1 MQEQFKYRYFIDGKE
16 IDTREE
22 YFNTTMSGDYVS
34 YFDGD
39 SVFSVSFSDFFGEN
53 KDNNKMIKRE
63 VNGHLSDAINSR
75 LQLSKKINE
84 ETLEKYKSLF
94 KPIDQTQYNTLD
106 LGQIK
111 GSSTRHKSQNGE
123 THKELTAE
131 KTEKVRVNFYR
142 YINNNPIIEV
152 KQFSS
157 LQEAKNYF
165 TNSEWSEV
173 FYYVYGTADLID
185 KDSKIAEKENKTE
198 ENLVFQKDS
207 EIHKEDN
214 VDLIIAEALHRFG
227 KKHLEDKNHETFI
240 VGEGV
245 KESQTTEAYKEIEGK
260 LFYELDWGFITQ
272 MAERMASNKKD
283 SKYSLWNWKN
293 PMTPKGIEDLK
304 QATLRHLLE
313 VLEGRYEDD
322 GREFGHIEAI
332 SDNMMMINYQLK
344 NNEEV
349 IK

>member
-1 MQEQFKYRYFIDGKE
+1 MHEQKYRYFIDGKE
-16 IDTREE
+16 VDNRTD
-22 YFNTTMSGDYVS
+22 YLNTTMSGDYVS

-39 SVFSVSFSDFFGEN
+39 SVFSVSFNSFFGEN

-84 ETLEKYKSLF
+84 ESLEKYKSLF

-123 THKELTAE
+123 THKDLTIEEKLKIAEGLKKEALKQLTITLDDIKTQSSQSYYTSPEKKEEIKADWIDFIGCGIKRGKIIKYENSAE
-131 KTEKVRVNFYR
+131 KTEK
-142 YINNNPIIEV
+142 
-152 KQFSS
+152 
-157 LQEAKNYF
+157 
-165 TNSEWSEV
+165 
-173 FYYVYGTADLID
+173 
-185 KDSKIAEKENKTE
+185 E

-207 EIHKEDN
+207 EIHKEDTTVFVKDN
-214 VDLIIAEALHRFG
+214 SGFDYL
-227 KKHLEDKNHETFI
+227 KKRIK
-240 VGEGV
+240 
-245 KESQTTEAYKEIEGK
+245 TTEAYKETEGK
-260 LFYELDWGFITQ
+260 LFYELDWTFITQ

-322 GREFGHIEAI
+322 GREFGHLEAI

-344 NNEEV
+344 NNS
-349 IK
+349 K